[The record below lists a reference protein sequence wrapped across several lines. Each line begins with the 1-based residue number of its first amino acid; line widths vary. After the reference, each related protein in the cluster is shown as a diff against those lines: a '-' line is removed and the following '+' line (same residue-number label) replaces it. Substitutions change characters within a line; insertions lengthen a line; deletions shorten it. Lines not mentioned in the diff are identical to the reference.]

1 MCGEEVNIYRVLVGI
16 PEGKISLRWP
26 RPRCD
31 GNIKMDLKNKRME
44 GHGLRIGQMAG
55 SFKYD
60 IGLSVLI

>member
-1 MCGEEVNIYRVLVGI
+1 
-16 PEGKISLRWP
+16 
-26 RPRCD
+26 
-31 GNIKMDLKNKRME
+31 MDLKNKRME